1 MNPLELDQEIGKMAR
16 AMMTRNTEIGTD
28 LIAHLSSQM
37 TLEEVA
43 GMVLVSF
50 ERLLWFDE
58 EAILWSMENLIP
70 AVVLQ
75 AIQKITSVAVYQQL
89 IRKGYVPGKDMS
101 VDANGKLLVKAK
113 MRTVA

>member
-16 AMMTRNTEIGTD
+16 AMMSRNTLIGTD
-28 LIAHLSSQM
+28 LIAHLRSQM

-50 ERLLWFDE
+50 NRLLWFDE
-58 EAILWSMENLIP
+58 QAILWSIENLIP
-70 AVVLQ
+70 ADVLQ
-75 AIQKITSVAVYQQL
+75 EMQRITSVAVYQQL
-89 IRKGYVPGKDMS
+89 IRKGYVPGKDIS

-113 MRTVA
+113 MATVA

>member
-1 MNPLELDQEIGKMAR
+1 
-16 AMMTRNTEIGTD
+16 MTRNIQIGAD

-58 EAILWSMENLIP
+58 EAILWSIENLLP
-70 AVVLQ
+70 ASVLQ

-113 MRTVA
+113 MTTVA

>member
-1 MNPLELDQEIGKMAR
+1 MNLLELDQEIGKMAR
-16 AMMTRNTEIGTD
+16 AMMTRNTLIGAD
-28 LIAHLSSQM
+28 LIAHLSNQM

-43 GMVLVSF
+43 GIVLVSF

-58 EAILWSMENLIP
+58 EAILWSIENLLP
-70 AVVLQ
+70 AAVLQ

-113 MRTVA
+113 MTTVA